1 MAIYVHLIARDFP
14 KTFDTVRHSTLLSK
28 IAKLQIDDQLY
39 NWLVD
44 FFCNRQHLT
53 KHNQEKSAILSIN
66 FSVVQGTG
74 MGLVMYIVNA
84 SDLHPT
90 CPLNI
95 MLKYADDTYLIV
107 PSVNSY
113 LLHSKI
119 QHICDWAESNNL
131 KLNVSKS
138 TKIIFTSPH
147 FKETKLLLPPPTPTI
162 TRLNRLT
169 VLGVVVSSTFKFT
182 EHVEVLLNKVSK
194 TMFALRTLRAHGMA
208 DFFTP
213 RCH

>member
-1 MAIYVHLIARDFP
+1 
-14 KTFDTVRHSTLLSK
+14 
-28 IAKLQIDDQLY
+28 
-39 NWLVD
+39 
-44 FFCNRQHLT
+44 
-53 KHNQEKSAILSIN
+53 
-66 FSVVQGTG
+66 
-74 MGLVMYIVNA
+74 MGPVMYIVNA

-95 MLKYADDTYLIV
+95 MLKYADDTYVIV
-107 PSVNSY
+107 PSVNSH
-113 LLHSKI
+113 LLHSEI

-138 TKIIFTSPH
+138 TEIIFTSPH
-147 FKETKLLLPPPTPTI
+147 FKETKLPFPPPTPTI

-182 EHVEVLLNKVSK
+182 EHVEFLLNKVSK

-208 DFFTP
+208 DFLLHDVTKATLVSQLTYAAPAWWFFI
-213 RCH
+213 RN

>member
-44 FFCNRQHLT
+44 FFSNRQHLT

-95 MLKYADDTYLIV
+95 MLKYADDTYVIV
-107 PSVNSY
+107 PSVNSH
-113 LLHSKI
+113 LLHSEI
-119 QHICDWAESNNL
+119 QHICNWAESNNL
-131 KLNVSKS
+131 KLTGNVSKS
-138 TKIIFTSPH
+138 TEIIFTSPH
-147 FKETKLLLPPPTPTI
+147 FKETKLPLPPLTRTI
-162 TRLNRLT
+162 TRLNHCT
-169 VLGVVVSSTFKFT
+169 
-182 EHVEVLLNKVSK
+182 
-194 TMFALRTLRAHGMA
+194 
-208 DFFTP
+208 
-213 RCH
+213 RCHCQLYF

>member
-1 MAIYVHLIARDFP
+1 MRALFGIQA
-14 KTFDTVRHSTLLSK
+14 
-28 IAKLQIDDQLY
+28 LQVSSQR
-39 NWLVD
+39 NW
-44 FFCNRQHLT
+44 T
-53 KHNQEKSAILSIN
+53 
-66 FSVVQGTG
+66 
-74 MGLVMYIVNA
+74 VMYIVNA

-107 PSVNSY
+107 PSVNSH

-138 TKIIFTSPH
+138 TEIIFTSPH
-147 FKETKLLLPPPTPTI
+147 FKETKLPLPPPTPSI

-182 EHVEVLLNKVSK
+182 EHV
-194 TMFALRTLRAHGMA
+194 
-208 DFFTP
+208 
-213 RCH
+213 C